1 MYFREMEKQDKPLLD
16 KRIFWDIKFEELD
29 YNKYANFIIE
39 RVFERGD
46 VEDIRQ
52 TRRFY
57 GDEKVG
63 EALLKAKYIPEHK
76 WGLVEAVVNKNITE
90 FRCYEE
96 KQSYP
101 GLLPY

>member
-1 MYFREMEKQDKPLLD
+1 MEKPDLNPRL
-16 KRIFWDIKFEELD
+16 FWDVNADDLD
-29 YNKYANFIIE
+29 YQKYANWIIE

-57 GDEKVG
+57 GDEKVKV
-63 EALLKAKYIPEHK
+63 ALLNAKYIPEHK
-76 WGLVEAVVNKNITE
+76 WGLIEAIVDKEIKQ
-90 FRCYEE
+90 FRCFKT

-101 GLLPY
+101 GLWPY

>member
-1 MYFREMEKQDKPLLD
+1 MYFREMEKPDKPNLD
-16 KRIFWDIKFEELD
+16 KRIFWDVKFEELD
-29 YNKYANFIIE
+29 YHRYANFIIE

-57 GDEKVG
+57 GDEKVK

-76 WGLVEAVVNKNITE
+76 WGLIEAIVDKEIKH
-90 FRCYEE
+90 FRCYKT

-101 GLLPY
+101 GLWPY